1 MKELP
6 NPLKYQIL
14 EEKIDIKDDHIQKYM
29 EALKELISYQ
39 HHMIK
44 EQRSEII
51 ALKHKQAWK
60 RYDLPDSKFEPSVDK
75 PSKCGNMS
83 C

>member
-1 MKELP
+1 MKNTSEV
-6 NPLKYQIL
+6 LKYKIL
-14 EEKIDIKDDHIQKYM
+14 EEKVEIKDDHIKEYVD
-29 EALKELISYQ
+29 ALIELISYQ
-39 HHMIK
+39 YHMIK
-44 EQRSEII
+44 QQRSEII
-51 ALKHKQAWK
+51 ALKHKEAWK